1 MKQTTKRF
9 VSVVAGLMLLV
20 GALLIYLNFIR
31 PAREEI
37 QTIKTQILSKES
49 FIKTQQSTVTQVE
62 KLIKD
67 YQAEEGQQLQDVVSQ
82 MLPLEPDIAGALAQ
96 VSGILENNGLASTS
110 LAFSITTPRVQAA
123 GRGEVRTGTAGL
135 VRPLSTMRV
144 NAKFAGSYE
153 KFKEFLKMIETNI
166 RVFSIES
173 INVVPP
179 QDRRETIYTYTVVLA
194 TYFQKDAAQ
203 TVTAQNAQSGN
214 E

>member
-9 VSVVAGLMLLV
+9 VSVVAGLMFLV

-37 QTIKTQILSKES
+37 LALKTQILSKES

-82 MLPLEPDIAGALAQ
+82 MLPLEADIAGALVQ

-110 LAFSITTPRVQAA
+110 LSFSISVPRIQV
-123 GRGEVRTGTAGL
+123 GRGDTRVGAASL
-135 VRPLSTMRV
+135 VRPLSAIRV
-144 NAKFAGSYE
+144 SAKFSGTYA
-153 KFKEFLKMIETNI
+153 KLKEFLTMIETNI
-166 RVFSIES
+166 RVF
-173 INVVPP
+173 NVETVSVAPP
-179 QDRRETIYTYTVVLA
+179 RDRRESIYTYTATLV

-203 TVTAQNAQSGN
+203 TVAAQNAQSDT